1 MGKYKVT
8 GCIVTHNNMRTIKKT
23 LDSLLEFTAA
33 DFELYIVDNSSTD
46 GTPEF
51 IEQNYPELE
60 LIRNTGNAGFGAGH
74 NLIRDRLDS
83 EYHVVINPDIILHDD
98 AISALADYLEE
109 HEDVGMLAP
118 RICYPDGRTQILGK
132 RDPKLK
138 YLIASRL
145 RNDENPGKL
154 LREYAMLDADYSKPF
169 EIENASGCFFMI
181 RTELFKQ
188 IGGFD
193 EGYFLY
199 FEDSDIT
206 RTVRQKSRVVFCPQ
220 IVVYHEWE
228 RASKRNY
235 KLLLVHI
242 RSMFYYMNK
251 WRQFL

>member
-1 MGKYKVT
+1 
-8 GCIVTHNNMRTIKKT
+8 MRTIKKT

-251 WRQFL
+251 WR

>member
-1 MGKYKVT
+1 MGRYKVT

-23 LDSLLEFTAA
+23 LDSLLEFTVA
-33 DFELYIVDNSSTD
+33 DFELYIIDNSSTD

-83 EYHVVINPDIILHDD
+83 KYHVVINPDIILHDD

-118 RICYPDGRTQILGK
+118 KICFPDGRAQILGK

-145 RNDENPGKL
+145 RNEEKPSKL

-169 EIENASGCFFMI
+169 DIENVSGCFFMI
-181 RTELFKQ
+181 RTELFKE

-206 RTVRQKSRVVFCPQ
+206 RMVRQRSRAVFCPQ

-235 KLLLVHI
+235 KLLLIHI
-242 RSMFYYMNK
+242 RSMFYYMSK
-251 WRQFL
+251 WR

>member
-1 MGKYKVT
+1 
-8 GCIVTHNNMRTIKKT
+8 MRTIKKT

-145 RNDENPGKL
+145 RNDEKPGKL